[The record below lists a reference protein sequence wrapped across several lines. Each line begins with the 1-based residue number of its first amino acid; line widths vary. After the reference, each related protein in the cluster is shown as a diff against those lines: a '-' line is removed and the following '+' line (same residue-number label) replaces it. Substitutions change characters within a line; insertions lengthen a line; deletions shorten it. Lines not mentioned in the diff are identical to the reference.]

1 MSGFRQMAWQQ
12 KLVLFPTVYWEGFR
26 EKKNEET
33 GKF

>member
-1 MSGFRQMAWQQ
+1 MSGFRRMAWQQ
-12 KLVLFPTVYWEGFR
+12 KLVLFPTDYWEGFR